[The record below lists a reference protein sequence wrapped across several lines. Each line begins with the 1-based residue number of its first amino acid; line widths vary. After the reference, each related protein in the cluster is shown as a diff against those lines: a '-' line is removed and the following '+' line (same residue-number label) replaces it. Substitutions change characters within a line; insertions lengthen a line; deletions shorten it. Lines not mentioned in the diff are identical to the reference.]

1 MKKDAFIFLDLKHQ
15 QGLLKV
21 VMTGNSYWDQK
32 TIFHGALRPKEN
44 FIKPEMA
51 PDIGKNESESQS
63 KYEKIRSMING
74 LMNDKD
80 GSYTKQLLAENQD
93 IVDKFNKRV
102 QEGLAQQTP
111 SFSNQETQIAQ
122 QETEYQGYSRS

>member
-1 MKKDAFIFLDLKHQ
+1 
-15 QGLLKV
+15 
-21 VMTGNSYWDQK
+21 
-32 TIFHGALRPKEN
+32 
-44 FIKPEMA
+44 
-51 PDIGKNESESQS
+51 
-63 KYEKIRSMING
+63 MING

-80 GSYTKQLLAENQD
+80 GSYKQLLAENQD

-102 QEGLAQQTP
+102 QEVWAQTP

>member
-1 MKKDAFIFLDLKHQ
+1 MHY
-15 QGLLKV
+15 V
-21 VMTGNSYWDQK
+21 
-32 TIFHGALRPKEN
+32 RPKEN